1 MSGSQLLE
9 TAKWRDVVELGL
21 CMAIH
26 DVCNDSQFEN
36 CTPLDFANFLNVREV
51 TKSIAVAER
60 ETAGMLHGLCR
71 GAEYQSEERG
81 GDMDAVVP
89 STLRHRQVLLRQAP
103 LRHLRRLCHRG
114 QPKLPQ
120 IHRRSHRGMA
130 FKAENPV
137 KIRLLPICNILR
149 NFANA
154 LCD

>member
-51 TKSIAVAER
+51 TKSIAVLPKEK
-60 ETAGMLHGLCR
+60 
-71 GAEYQSEERG
+71 
-81 GDMDAVVP
+81 
-89 STLRHRQVLLRQAP
+89 LRVC
-103 LRHLRRLCHRG
+103 RLCHRG